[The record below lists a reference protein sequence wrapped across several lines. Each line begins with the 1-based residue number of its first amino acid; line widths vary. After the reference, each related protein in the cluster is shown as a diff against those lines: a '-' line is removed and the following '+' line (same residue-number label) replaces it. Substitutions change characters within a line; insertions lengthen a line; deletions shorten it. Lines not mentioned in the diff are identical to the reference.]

1 MRRRH
6 LFDNGYPVATATLLA
21 GSEVLLAIARQAVR
35 KSHYRLASSFLRL
48 ADCSQR
54 IQHSLMRY
62 GCTHA
67 ELAESR
73 ENNAGRQHY
82 EHCIAGS
89 GHSGEN
95 DPRLEPPHRA
105 ARAEPHQ
112 R

>member
-6 LFDNGYPVATATLLA
+6 LFDNGYPVTTATLLA
-21 GSEVLLAIARQAVR
+21 GSQVLLAVARQAVR
-35 KSHYRLASSFLRL
+35 KSNYRLASSFLRL

-73 ENNAGRQHY
+73 ENRSY
-82 EHCIAGS
+82 REHCIAAS
-89 GHSGEN
+89 RQPGEGATAH
-95 DPRLEPPHRA
+95 EPPHRP
-105 ARAEPHQ
+105 ARAEPHH

>member
-21 GSEVLLAIARQAVR
+21 GSEVLLAIAREAVR
-35 KSHYRLASSFLRL
+35 KSNYRLASSFLRL

-73 ENNAGRQHY
+73 ENDAARKHHEY
-82 EHCIAGS
+82 CIAGS
-89 GHSGEN
+89 PHSGAK
-95 DPRLEPPHRA
+95 DPRLEPPDRA
-105 ARAEPHQ
+105 ARPQPHH